1 MKFRWSSI
9 ALSMGMLVSFL
20 SACEGSAPMIAG
32 SGGLS
37 AAGGATSAGG
47 ATVSGGSSNVATG
60 GTFEEADAGP
70 PVAAAITISGA
81 TPKTSSPLFQGVNYW
96 SWVVSYGAQ
105 VVGTEQLVKVLK
117 PTLLRVGGANADN
130 STPEAFSNAVM
141 EASITYARAIG
152 AEPLIQVPVLRDA
165 SGNVPTAQTAADI
178 VQYLNVTQSLGVK
191 YFSIGNEP
199 DIYVDGG
206 QLTAYTADQACQT
219 FSAFAD
225 AMKQVDPS
233 IKIVGPDFSWKYQ
246 VGSANDWLTPFLANC
261 KSKLDVLAVHRYPID
276 PTQTTEARA
285 ALDAAAFR
293 ATLRNLRS
301 AMDAQG
307 MTSTPLAITEYN
319 ITWDGDPAKST
330 LPASPGTFPAA
341 MWAAD
346 VHGVGLEE
354 QLWSLDYWSIS
365 EGWTL
370 SMLNGKTP
378 RPSYFA
384 LEIYADHFGPTVLT
398 TTGTPAGMSVY
409 SSRNATND
417 GTQVVAVNWNPQ
429 HYDLT
434 VSFENLSATIPNTTI
449 RVSAQ
454 SISAFD
460 ISDTGQ
466 AKRWVYT
473 EDVAATGGPPVS
485 AP

>member
-1 MKFRWSSI
+1 MISCWLSA
-9 ALSMGMLVSFL
+9 ALSLGMLVSLL
-20 SACEGSAPMIAG
+20 SACDGSSPVNSGTGG
-32 SGGLS
+32 SS
-37 AAGGATSAGG
+37 AAGGATSGG
-47 ATVSGGSSNVATG
+47 GTSVVATG

-70 PVAAAITISGA
+70 PIAAAITISGA
-81 TPKTSSPLFQGVNYW
+81 ALKTASALYQGINYW
-96 SWVVSYGAQ
+96 SWIVSYGAQ
-105 VVGTEQLVKVLK
+105 VVGTEQLVGALT
-117 PTLLRVGGANADN
+117 PTLMRVGGTNPDN

-141 EASITYARAIG
+141 EAAVTYARAVG
-152 AEPLIQVPVLRDA
+152 AEPLIQVPVLKDA

-178 VQYLNVTQSLGVK
+178 VQNLNVTKSLGVK

-199 DIYVDGG
+199 DIYVDNGH
-206 QLTAYTADQACQT
+206 LTSYSADQLCQT

-246 VGSANDWLTPFLANC
+246 AGGGANDWLTPFLTSC
-261 KSKLDVLAVHRYPID
+261 KSKLDILAVHRYPLD
-276 PTQTTEARA
+276 PTLTVEARA
-285 ALDAAAFR
+285 AADPAAFR

-307 MTSTPLAITEYN
+307 MTSIPLAITEYN
-319 ITWDGDPAKST
+319 ITWDGDPTKST
-330 LPASPGTFPAA
+330 LPASPGTFLAA
-341 MWAAD
+341 QWTAD

-370 SMLNGKTP
+370 GMLNGKTP
-378 RPSYFA
+378 RPAYFA
-384 LEIYADHFGPTVLT
+384 LKLYADHFGPTVLA
-398 TTGTPAGMSVY
+398 TTGAPTGMSVY
-409 SSRNATND
+409 SSRNASNN
-417 GTQVVAVNWNPQ
+417 GVQVVAVNWNPQ

-434 VSFENLSATIPNTTI
+434 VSFQNLSANIPDTTI

-460 ISDTGQ
+460 ISDTGL

-473 EDVAATGGPPVS
+473 QDIAATGGPPVS